1 MASQFEDI
9 IQSKN
14 KESALEFVK
23 MYRDGKLFENNLKP
37 GDTFTMSINGTSPS
51 DFNSP
56 YALDNFDFL
65 KCYKESVKY
74 KSQAVR
80 FHIDTLGA
88 VAQRYD
94 GAPFVKIGNG
104 NVVFLPLAEI
114 YEPKDRAGVYD
125 RQPDTDRLTESFKK
139 AFLDA
144 GYLNSPETI
153 DHSVIHF
160 NVAHFVPVIEV
171 IDGYTDIEGNGPM
184 GLLVLA
190 RKVTEYRLL
199 SDLGIPFEGDFET
212 AEQKKLI
219 EAGLD
224 LIAEKPE
231 RLQDVAH
238 LSDMA
243 YASIFPE
250 FKDRL
255 LQLEGKREVENEVVY
270 GLDRHELNYFFEG
283 HEVLDGV
290 KIANLNERFM
300 INDFYHNRIHE
311 TPSDSLFNLDKPLAY
326 DDFLKALPDILK
338 KHELYKPNL
347 EKYPESHGFDPE
359 FFENGRLIPAD
370 ALDKMLLDA
379 TSRGCKYRL
388 EEVHTKAEVYDILSE
403 TIKFKFYD
411 KVSDY
416 PAMSK
421 LQEDY
426 IKKNFDKLSP
436 NYQMY
441 FKGMSISSLPVPKVV
456 AGDALRQVVIRNQLK
471 NYVRPRDI
479 ENFSTLQ
486 LERKLKEH
494 QGMATLVQQ
503 ENLHRLG
510 IEKPELYSYKDA
522 QKIIEDSLPNRRL
535 QHEVEKLMPKAQAQL
550 LSAKEAC
557 DVIYTNILDGV
568 KNTSR
573 EAVSFVKAAAVKAG
587 FTKKDE
593 SYTVGQWQ
601 KDVFKCPPT
610 PLQKAYVDRFQL
622 HDKVEELL
630 RNEPKLYPMESQ
642 AVYAVVQRNNER
654 LLADKQFSP
663 PDLSQKAFLERFYGK
678 NLPKL
683 ETWKDAQLLVAK
695 CLYKEKLL
703 GIDNAKYLVT
713 HPNMS
718 LGNGDIS
725 NSLAV
730 LFDKN
735 TSLNDIHKDY
745 FREHVSKAVRLDM
758 KAERLLAI
766 ELGGVMCENNLQ
778 NLARSCA
785 FSYKVLN
792 GSLKGAEENL
802 AKTLAVRLDGME
814 DNETLNY
821 NGKALGKQ
829 MLIAS
834 VITDIL
840 PSGVDDPKRSCS
852 DNYVLAG
859 KAIRGLDI
867 LKTQE
872 KIKSEINSLL
882 DGKRPPNNRQS
893 DITD

>member
-14 KESALEFVK
+14 KEAALEFVK
-23 MYRDGKLFENNLKP
+23 MYRDNRLFENNLRP
-37 GDTFTMSINGTSPS
+37 GDTFTMSINGIAPG

-65 KCYKESVKY
+65 KCYLESVKH
-74 KSQAVR
+74 KSHSVR

-88 VAQRYD
+88 FAQRYD

-104 NVVFLPLAEI
+104 NIAFLPLAEI
-114 YEPKDRAGVYD
+114 YEPKNKAGAFD
-125 RQPDTDRLTESFKK
+125 RQPDTVGLSESFKK

-144 GYLNSPETI
+144 GYVNSPETI

-160 NVAHFVPVIEV
+160 NVAHFVPVITS
-171 IDGYTDIEGNGPM
+171 IDGYDEIDGPGPM

-190 RKVTEYRLL
+190 RKLTEYRLL
-199 SDLGIPFEGDFET
+199 SDLQVPFAGDFET
-212 AEQKKLI
+212 AEDKRLI
-219 EAGLD
+219 ASGLE

-255 LQLEGKREVENEVVY
+255 LQLEGKRDMETEVVY
-270 GLDRHELNYFFEG
+270 GLDRHELQNFFEG
-283 HEVLDGV
+283 HELQNGV
-290 KIANLNERFM
+290 KLANMNERFM
-300 INDFYHNRIHE
+300 INDFYRNRIFE
-311 TPSDSLFNLDKPLAY
+311 TPDDALYDLDKPLAY
-326 DDFLKALPDILK
+326 DDFLKALPGILI
-338 KHELYKPNL
+338 KHELYKPNP

-359 FFENGRLIPAD
+359 LFENGRLIPAD
-370 ALDKMLLDA
+370 DLDKMLLDA

-388 EEVHTKAEVYDILSE
+388 EEVHTKAEVYDILAE

-411 KVSDY
+411 KFSDY

-441 FKGMSISSLPVPKVV
+441 FKGMSLSSLSVPKVV
-456 AGDALRQVVIRNQLK
+456 AADALKQVVIRNQLK

-479 ENFSTLQ
+479 ENLSTLQ
-486 LERKLKEH
+486 LERKLKEY

-510 IEKPELYSYKDA
+510 IENPHLYSYKDA

-535 QHEVEKLMPKAQAQL
+535 QHKVEKLMPKAQAQL

-568 KNTSR
+568 KNSSR
-573 EAVSFVKAAAVKAG
+573 EVVSVVKTAAVKAG
-587 FTKKDE
+587 FAKKDE

-601 KDVFKCPPT
+601 KDVYKCPPT
-610 PLQKAYVDRFQL
+610 PLQKAYVDRYQL

-630 RNEPKLYPMESQ
+630 KNESKLYPMESQ
-642 AVYAVVQRNNER
+642 AVYAVVQHNNER
-654 LLADKQFSP
+654 LLADKQFAP

-678 NLPKL
+678 NLPRL
-683 ETWKDAQLLVAK
+683 DTWKDAQLLVAK
-695 CLYKEKLL
+695 CLYKEKVL
-703 GIDNAKYLVT
+703 GIESAKYLVN
-713 HPNMS
+713 HPHMC
-718 LGNGDIS
+718 LGTNDFS
-725 NSLAV
+725 KTLV
-730 LFDKN
+730 ELMDKN
-735 TSLNDIHKDY
+735 TSINDIHKDALKA
-745 FREHVSKAVRLDM
+745 HVEKAIRLDM
-758 KAERLLAI
+758 KADRLLAI
-766 ELGGVMCENNLQ
+766 ELGGIMCENNLQ

-785 FSYKVLN
+785 FTYKELN
-792 GSLKGAEENL
+792 GSLKGVEENL

-814 DNETLNY
+814 DNETLSY
-821 NGKALGKQ
+821 KGKTVGKQ

-840 PSGVDDPKRSCS
+840 PSGVDDPKRTYA

-867 LKTQE
+867 VKAQDN
-872 KIKSEINSLL
+872 IKAEINSLL

>member
-9 IQSKN
+9 IQNKN

-23 MYRDGKLFENNLKP
+23 MYRDGKLFENNLRP
-37 GDTFTMSINGTSPS
+37 GDIFTMSINGVAPG

-104 NVVFLPLAEI
+104 NVAFLPLAEI
-114 YEPKDRAGVYD
+114 YEQKDRAGVYD
-125 RQPDTDRLTESFKK
+125 MQPDTDSLTESFKK

-144 GYLNSPETI
+144 GFINSPDFI

-160 NVAHFVPVIEV
+160 NVAHFVPVITS
-171 IDGYTDIEGNGPM
+171 IDGYDEIDGSGPM

-199 SDLGIPFEGDFET
+199 SDLQIPFAGDFET
-212 AEQKKLI
+212 AEDKRLI
-219 EAGLD
+219 ASGLD

-231 RLQDVAH
+231 RLKDVAH
-238 LSDMA
+238 LADMA

-255 LQLEGKREVENEVVY
+255 LQLEGKREAETEVIY
-270 GLDRHELNYFFEG
+270 GLDSHELNNFFEG
-283 HEVLDGV
+283 HEVQNGV
-290 KIANLNERFM
+290 KLANLNERFM
-300 INDFYHNRIHE
+300 INDFYRNRISE
-311 TPSDSLFNLDKPLAY
+311 TPDSDLFNLDKPLAY

-359 FFENGRLIPAD
+359 LFENGRLIPAD
-370 ALDKMLLDA
+370 DLDKMLLDA

-388 EEVHTKAEVYDILSE
+388 EEVYTKAEVYDILSE

-411 KVSDY
+411 KFSDY

-441 FKGMSISSLPVPKVV
+441 FKGMSIASLPVPKVV
-456 AGDALRQVVIRNQLK
+456 VGDALKQVVIRNQLK

-479 ENFSTLQ
+479 ENLSTLQ

-535 QHEVEKLMPKAQAQL
+535 RHEVEKLVPKAQAQL

-557 DVIYTNILDGV
+557 DIIYTNVLDGV

-587 FTKKDE
+587 FAKKDE

-601 KDVFKCPPT
+601 KDVYNCPPT
-610 PLQKAYVDRFQL
+610 TLQKAYVDRYQL

-630 RNEPKLYPMESQ
+630 KNEPKLYPMESQ

-663 PDLSQKAFLERFYGK
+663 PDLAQKGVLERFYGK

-683 ETWKDAQLLVAK
+683 QTWKDAQLLVAK
-695 CLYKEKLL
+695 CFYKEKLL
-703 GIDNAKYLVT
+703 GMESAKYLVT

-718 LGNGDIS
+718 LGTNDIS
-725 NSLAV
+725 KTLV
-730 LFDKN
+730 ELMDKN
-735 TSLNDIHKDY
+735 TSISDIHKDALKAY
-745 FREHVSKAVRLDM
+745 VEKAVRLDM

-785 FSYKVLN
+785 YSYKELN

-814 DNETLNY
+814 DNETLTY
-821 NGKALGKQ
+821 KGKALGKQ

-840 PSGVDDPKRSCS
+840 PSGVDDPKRTCS
-852 DNYVLAG
+852 ENYLLAG

-867 LKTQE
+867 VKTQE
-872 KIKSEINSLL
+872 KIKAEINDSL